1 MPGINTITKLTLIA
15 DFQVSVNSYDEERL
29 PVRVQQRPVDELHVL
44 VDVDVGPGDLMLLV
58 RDRVSRK

>member
-1 MPGINTITKLTLIA
+1 MPGINTITKFTLIA
-15 DFQVSVNSYDEERL
+15 HFQVSVNSYDEERL
-29 PVRVQQRPVDELHVL
+29 PVRVQQRPADELHVL